1 MIHHRILIVSAL
13 AALTAASQAAVTFSN
28 FHYGPGAVVAGFGS
42 GPIINGNALSW
53 QPGNATV
60 AEGVVIGQASPVL
73 TIAIAY
79 DATSTAPVTSIFGSV
94 ASLSQGFVGGS
105 GLIQFKEDVF
115 ALDASGNEVGY
126 LGGVTQSTAGTG
138 SLDPVTIALSGSA
151 TSIRVKKSFV
161 LTGFNTSA
169 AADFAT
175 LAQVN
180 QSVNAVPEPA
190 SIAAIGVG
198 ALGLLRRRKRA

>member
-1 MIHHRILIVSAL
+1 MIHHRILIVTAL

-28 FHYGPGAVVAGFGS
+28 FHYGPGAVVAGFNS
-42 GPIINGNALSW
+42 SLTISGNALTW

-60 AEGVVIGQASPVL
+60 AEGVVLGQASPVL

-79 DATSTAPVTSIFGSV
+79 DATSTAPVSSIFGSV
-94 ASLSQGFVGGS
+94 SSLSQGFVGGS

-115 ALDASGNEVGY
+115 ALDAAGNEVGY
-126 LGGVTQSTAGTG
+126 LGGVSQSTAVTG

-161 LTGFNTSA
+161 LTAFNTSA

-190 SIAAIGVG
+190 SVAALGIG